1 MYVSPIHVNYT
12 EPFVET
18 LKDKFDNAVLRAVQ
32 EVGIEV
38 DKDELLKALQY
49 DRGQYEKGYSDG
61 RLYEPPVITN
71 ADRIRAMTDEELAK
85 MLPSKSMWN
94 CPPDIKTRGGCPG
107 QCVPCWLNWL
117 KQEVEDE

>member
-49 DRGQYEKGYSDG
+49 DRGQYEEGFNDG
-61 RLYEPPVITN
+61 RAYKPPIRTY
-71 ADRIRAMTDEELAK
+71 ADRIRAMTDEELA
-85 MLPSKSMWN
+85 LFASQTAACGN
-94 CPPDIKTRGGCPG
+94 CPAVDEEVFCQEACKNE
-107 QCVPCWLNWL
+107 WLKWL
-117 KQEVEDE
+117 KQENDND